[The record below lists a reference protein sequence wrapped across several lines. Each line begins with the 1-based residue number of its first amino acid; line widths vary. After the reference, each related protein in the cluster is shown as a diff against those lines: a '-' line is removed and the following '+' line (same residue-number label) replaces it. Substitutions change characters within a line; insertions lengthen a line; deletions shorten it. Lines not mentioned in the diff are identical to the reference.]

1 MKRAGRAMAT
11 LALVAVLAYAAVATF
26 AYAFQDRLVWFPGSP
41 PTVDPGAAG
50 LTFEDA
56 EITTSDGLVLDG
68 WFLLS
73 GPQAVLIS
81 HGNAGTVAE
90 RLELARAF
98 VAMGRSVLLY
108 DYRGYGRSQGRPS
121 EEGTY
126 LDAEAAFD
134 WLTARGLAPQAIAAY
149 GESLGGAVSIELA
162 RRRDPARL
170 IVEATFTSLPDIGA
184 RAYPWLPVHLLS
196 RIRYDNIAKAPEL
209 TLPVLVLHSPE
220 DELVP
225 FAHAHR
231 LYDALGG
238 ERRLVETGGP
248 HNAGGFLQRAEWRA
262 AVARF
267 LDGAP

>member
-1 MKRAGRAMAT
+1 
-11 LALVAVLAYAAVATF
+11 
-26 AYAFQDRLVWFPGSP
+26 
-41 PTVDPGAAG
+41 
-50 LTFEDA
+50 
-56 EITTSDGLVLDG
+56 
-68 WFLLS
+68 
-73 GPQAVLIS
+73 LIS

-248 HNAGGFLQRAEWRA
+248 HNAGGFGAGDQPRLAALYARAGDA
-262 AVARF
+262 AEAAGEIDAACFYLTHAYVFA
-267 LDGAP
+267 LAAGAPEAAALHARLLAYGREE